1 MNLDDLRGKLNELRK
16 TYSGE
21 APQATPEE
29 GIDNGATLDTAEG
42 GNTEAAAT
50 GSFDV
55 SMPNGTEIS
64 GELPVTPSAPTDA
77 QPPAP
82 SYLTMDNFN
91 NDFGQWFNNDSD
103 LGEELFRQM
112 NIMGVDTKTATEAAL
127 RNVLEDVVNRSRAI
141 MQQLSFFISNVMQ
154 QTNQMSQMSAAV
166 NNALAMKGEPIPTVN
181 IGNPPPDEP
190 NFGAMGEAGAG
201 AELPPPTDAGA
212 GGELPPPDDGGGEFE
227 PPPDDGG
234 GEFEPPPEGV
244 PPEETP
250 SDARIKNVQSGKYV
264 VSDAQAKNIFRQMK
278 SYSANGNGNQRSNIL
293 SAVRTG
299 FN

>member
-29 GIDNGATLDTAEG
+29 GVDNGATLDTEG
-42 GNTEAAAT
+42 GDKEATVT

-64 GELPVTPSAPTDA
+64 GELPATPPASTDT

-190 NFGAMGEAGAG
+190 NFGAMGEAGA
-201 AELPPPTDAGA
+201 EPMPPTDAGA
-212 GGELPPPDDGGGEFE
+212 AGEMPPPDA
-227 PPPDDGG
+227 GG
-234 GEFEPPPEGV
+234 GEFEPPPEEM

-250 SDARIKNVQSGKYV
+250 SDARIKNVQTGKYV